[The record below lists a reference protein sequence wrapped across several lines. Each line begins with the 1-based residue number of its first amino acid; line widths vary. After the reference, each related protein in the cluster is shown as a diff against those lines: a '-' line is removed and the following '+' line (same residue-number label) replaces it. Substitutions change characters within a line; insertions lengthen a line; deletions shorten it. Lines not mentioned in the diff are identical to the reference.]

1 MTPVAYA
8 KYYIN
13 DPNAPK
19 PNRPTHLGVNVLVE
33 YDGKLL
39 LERRRD
45 CGQWGLPGG
54 KVQGREPE
62 VKAIAREV
70 QEETGLWLPESS
82 FERVKV
88 FSERGRIASYA
99 DGSVWRMVVI
109 LYRVKL
115 NKKPELRVSKESKEL
130 GWFTRQELQTLSI
143 PVTHQDMVKLF

>member
-1 MTPVAYA
+1 MAYA
-8 KYYIN
+8 RYYVN

-19 PNRPTHLGVNVLVE
+19 PNRPAHLGVNVLLE

-45 CGQWGLPGG
+45 CNQWGLPGG
-54 KVQGREPE
+54 KVRGREPE
-62 VKAIAREV
+62 IKAATRELW
-70 QEETGLWLPESS
+70 EETGLWLPPTA

-88 FSERGRIASYA
+88 FEEPGRIASYA
-99 DGSVWRMVVI
+99 DGSVWRMVVV

-115 NKKPELRVSKESKEL
+115 EHEPKLKISRESREL
-130 GWFTRQELQTLSI
+130 GWFTRQELEDLSI